1 MDAPEPPSLVSK
13 AMRHS
18 ATVTIA
24 PARPRRRGR
33 RGPRG
38 LALALAALSL
48 AALAG
53 LATAALPSAAWA
65 SDPPEL
71 AGRSIVDDVDA
82 LGSREPEVQ
91 SALDDLASQHGVD
104 LIVVYTDRFTGAA
117 DREAWADEVA
127 VQNQLGVDDV
137 VLAVATKDRLY
148 QLSVDPDFELTDS
161 QLEEVETEAIEP
173 FLRDEDWAGAAI
185 GAATGIGQV
194 LAGGSVDPQPVQPS
208 DSSPGTGFPAWL
220 AWTIAIVI
228 ILVGIA
234 VLVVVLVLRRRGL
247 DRRVAA
253 QAPSGPTLAELESA
267 VGAALIDLDDAVS
280 SSDEELGFAVA
291 QFGEQAAA
299 PFSAALAQVKDQL
312 RQAFEIKQ
320 RLDDAVPDTDEE
332 RRSWSEQILAIC
344 REASETLDA
353 QEESFDALR
362 DLENDPEPAIQAAE
376 TQLTALS
383 AGTASVAASVAELSG
398 RYDAAALTTVAG
410 SVQQA
415 QSLRDY
421 AEKQLAV
428 ARAAISSGAA
438 GKALA
443 IRSAQQAITQ
453 IGQLAQGVEGLRAE
467 LDRAGAE
474 LTGTIA
480 EAEGDVREAERLA
493 TAPTTT
499 SPDQLR
505 SLASALSVEIERAR
519 GLGPRNPVAARQAL
533 GLAGAALDAA
543 LASARDAEE
552 QVARTL
558 AQRDR
563 AIASAQSDVASAS
576 SFLQTRRG
584 AVGTDARTRLS
595 EAQRHLDQAIAL
607 SSTDPAESLR
617 EATTASQLANLAT
630 RSAQQDLAAAQ
641 QAYYQNAPVSGGG
654 DDFGGAFLGGL
665 LGSMFGGGGGSSYRT
680 GWSSGRSRGGFG
692 GFGGSFGGFGGSS
705 GRSSF
710 GGGRRGGGGSFG
722 GRSGGG
728 SRGGRRGGGGRF

>member
-1 MDAPEPPSLVSK
+1 MDASEPPSLVSK

-33 RGPRG
+33 RGLRG
-38 LALALAALSL
+38 LALVLAAF
-48 AALAG
+48 AVAVLAG
-53 LATAALPSAAWA
+53 LATTVLPSAAWA

-91 SALDDLASQHGVD
+91 AALDDLASQHGID

-185 GAATGIGQV
+185 GAATGLGQV
-194 LAGGSVDPQPVQPS
+194 ISGGSVDPQPVQPT
-208 DSSPGTGFPAWL
+208 DSSSGTGFPAWI
-220 AWTIAIVI
+220 AWTIAIVV
-228 ILVGIA
+228 ILIAVG

-247 DRRVAA
+247 DRRVAE
-253 QAPSGPTLAELESA
+253 QAPQGPTLAELESA

-299 PFSAALAQVKDQL
+299 PFSAALVQVKDQL

-320 RLDDAVPDTDEE
+320 RLDDAIPDTDEE
-332 RRSWSEQILAIC
+332 RRAWSEQILALC

-362 DLENDPEPAIQAAE
+362 DLENAPEPAIQAAE
-376 TQLTALS
+376 VQLVTLS

-398 RYDAAALTTVAG
+398 RYDAAALTTVSG

-428 ARAAISSGAA
+428 ARAAIASGAA

-467 LDRAGAE
+467 LEKAGSE
-474 LTGTIA
+474 LGSAIA

-505 SLASALSVEIERAR
+505 SLAAALSVEIERAR
-519 GLGPRNPVAARQAL
+519 SFGPRNPVAARQAL
-533 GLAGAALDAA
+533 DVAGAALDAA
-543 LASARDAEE
+543 LASARSAEE
-552 QVARTL
+552 QVTRTL

-641 QAYYQNAPVSGGG
+641 QAYYQGTPVSGGD

-692 GFGGSFGGFGGSS
+692 GGFGGSS

>member
-1 MDAPEPPSLVSK
+1 MDAPEAPSLVSK

-24 PARPRRRGR
+24 PARPRRRR
-33 RGPRG
+33 HRGPRS
-38 LALALAALSL
+38 LALALV
-48 AALAG
+48 ALAG
-53 LATAALPSAAWA
+53 LTTAALPAAAWA

-71 AGRSIVDDVDA
+71 AGRSIVDDVGA

-91 SALDDLASQHGVD
+91 SALDELASQHGID

-161 QLEEVETEAIEP
+161 QLEEVETDAIEP
-173 FLRDEDWAGAAI
+173 FLRDDDWAGAAI
-185 GAATGIGQV
+185 GAATGLGQV
-194 LAGGSVDPQPVQPS
+194 IAGGSVDPQPVQPT
-208 DSSPGTGFPAWL
+208 DSSRGTGFPAWL
-220 AWTIAIVI
+220 AWTIAIVV
-228 ILVGIA
+228 ILAGIA
-234 VLVVVLVLRRRGL
+234 VLVIVLVARRRAL
-247 DRRVAA
+247 DRRTAEL
-253 QAPSGPTLAELESA
+253 APQGPTLAELESA
-267 VGAALIDLDDAVS
+267 VGAALIDLDDAVT

-299 PFSAALAQVKDQL
+299 PFSAALVQVKEQL

-320 RLDDAVPDTDEE
+320 RLDDAIPDSDEE
-332 RRSWSEQILAIC
+332 RRAWSEQILAIC
-344 REASETLDA
+344 REAAATLDA

-362 DLENDPEPAIQAAE
+362 DLENDPQPAIQAAE
-376 TQLTALS
+376 AQLTGLS
-383 AGTASVAASVAELSG
+383 AGAASIAASVAELGG

-421 AEKQLAV
+421 AEKQLAE
-428 ARAAISSGAA
+428 ARASIASGAP

-467 LDRAGAE
+467 LDRAGSE
-474 LTGTIA
+474 LGGTIA

-493 TAPTTT
+493 AAPTTT

-505 SLASALSVEIERAR
+505 SLAAALGVEIQRAR
-519 GLGPRNPVAARQAL
+519 SLGARNPVAARQAL
-533 GLAGAALDAA
+533 DAATAALDAA
-543 LASARDAEE
+543 LSTARGAEE
-552 QVARTL
+552 QVTRTL

-563 AIASAQSDVASAS
+563 AIAAARSDVSSAASY
-576 SFLQTRRG
+576 LQTRRG

-595 EAQRHLDQAIAL
+595 EAQRHLDQALAL
-607 SSTDPAESLR
+607 ASADPGESLR
-617 EATTASQLANLAT
+617 EATTASQLANMAI
-630 RSAQQDLAAAQ
+630 SSVQQDLAAAQ
-641 QAYYQNAPVSGGG
+641 QSYYQGTPASGGG
-654 DDFGGAFLGGL
+654 DDFSGAFLGGL
-665 LGSMFGGGGGSSYRT
+665 LGSLFGDGGGSPYRT
-680 GWSSGRSRGGFG
+680 GWSSGRSRSGSGGG
-692 GFGGSFGGFGGSS
+692 WGGFGGSS

-710 GGGRRGGGGSFG
+710 GGSRRGGGGSFG